1 MRTAENFQTLTTGI
15 VDYNG
20 NQIPPDVIEW
30 EDYDKNPV
38 LLYDKKNE
46 GHGGVV
52 VGKVIDRKR
61 IDNGFAGRLSFME
74 RNEDADIAYE
84 KYTQGVLNFVSIG
97 GFAAGEEKNG
107 VFVAMRYRPSE
118 FSLVK
123 FPANIQAK
131 KIEASTLTPEETITY
146 NNLSDG
152 GKLQVRYLTM
162 GCEFMEE
169 NVTVEAA
176 EQTTVETTVEETT
189 VEETQVEASEQPAE
203 ETTVEETTV
212 EASEQPAEET
222 TVETQVEAGEQP
234 AEETTVEAGE
244 QPAEETTV
252 EAAEQTQETTT
263 QVEASQSSTQIPN
276 GMEWHER
283 NSNTNNTTLKY
294 TNMKFK
300 ELKCDADFQRR
311 LMALQAAFR
320 SGSNTVDATPE
331 NAETMRVLAASM
343 LEDEKMVILA
353 AATNVT
359 DGVTKGRNNA
369 LNLLVNCAA
378 GGAAAATLAAADLG
392 VISYLSMIYTQL
404 LANDTFRR
412 AVRFVPMSDRTGAIY
427 IESGIQAPTFVGNV
441 TAINT
446 QRYFYDDI
454 KRTIAR
460 KVFSF
465 APICFQHADMAV
477 LAYDKLPLGVGEQ
490 MDRTFA
496 DISTYWL
503 QVIANTPSIGKIL
516 TTGLVGN
523 SSTPRTMK
531 TKGLFP
537 IEAPLSDLE
546 VYTPVLDDII
556 ALEGHFLM
564 QNYRLESKRVEM
576 VLPSRLY
583 SALASD
589 PENRNQLTRELNA
602 NLGSYINFSA
612 TRVTPRNPVARYNT
626 TSNAPEL
633 DPAMYADNAVKD
645 DGTFEAITPATT
657 TAAHVG
663 AGVAFVENEVIAG
676 VGSIELITMPDPQN
690 YGTTIS
696 GWVSTG
702 CTVARQN
709 GVGAALL
716 VPQVKPT
723 TGA

>member
-1 MRTAENFQTLTTGI
+1 MRTVKNFQTLTTGI

-107 VFVAMRYRPSE
+107 VFVALRYRPRE

-131 KIEASTLTPEETITY
+131 KIDASTLSPEETTIY

-152 GKLQVRYLTM
+152 GKIQVRYLTM

-176 EQTTVETTVEETT
+176 EQTQETTVEETTVEAGEQTVEETTVEETT
-189 VEETQVEASEQPAE
+189 VEETTVEAAEQTTVE

-212 EASEQPAEET
+212 EASEQTQET
-222 TVETQVEAGEQP
+222 TV
-234 AEETTVEAGE
+234 EETTVEAS
-244 QPAEETTV
+244 
-252 EAAEQTQETTT
+252 EQTQETTT

-320 SGSNTVDATPE
+320 SGANTVDASPE

-359 DGVTKGRNNA
+359 NGVTKGRNNA

-378 GGAAAATLAAADLG
+378 GGAAAATLEAADLG

-503 QVIANTPSIGKIL
+503 QVIANTPNIGKIM

-564 QNYRLESKRVEM
+564 QNYRLENKRVEM

-626 TSNAPEL
+626 ASNAPEL
-633 DPAMYADNAVKD
+633 DPSMYADNNVAD
-645 DGTFEAITPATT
+645 NGTFTATTPATT

-716 VPQVKPT
+716 VPTVKPT
-723 TGA
+723 EGE

>member
-1 MRTAENFQTLTTGI
+1 MRTVKNFQTLTTGI

-20 NQIPPDVIEW
+20 NQNTPDVIEW

-38 LLYDKKNE
+38 LLYDKKHE

-107 VFVAMRYRPSE
+107 VFEALRYRPRE

-131 KIEASTLTPEETITY
+131 KIDASTLSPEETTIY

-152 GKLQVRYLTM
+152 GKIQVRYLTM

-169 NVTVEAA
+169 NV
-176 EQTTVETTVEETT
+176 
-189 VEETQVEASEQPAE
+189 
-203 ETTVEETTV
+203 
-212 EASEQPAEET
+212 
-222 TVETQVEAGEQP
+222 
-234 AEETTVEAGE
+234 
-244 QPAEETTV
+244 TV

-320 SGSNTVDATPE
+320 SGANTVDASPE

-359 DGVTKGRNNA
+359 NGVTKGRNNA

-503 QVIANTPSIGKIL
+503 QVIANTPNIGKIM

-564 QNYRLESKRVEM
+564 QNYRLENKRVEM

-626 TSNAPEL
+626 ASNAPEL
-633 DPAMYADNAVKD
+633 DSSMYADNNVAD
-645 DGTFEAITPATT
+645 NGTFTAITPATT

-716 VPQVKPT
+716 VPTVKPT
-723 TGA
+723 EGA